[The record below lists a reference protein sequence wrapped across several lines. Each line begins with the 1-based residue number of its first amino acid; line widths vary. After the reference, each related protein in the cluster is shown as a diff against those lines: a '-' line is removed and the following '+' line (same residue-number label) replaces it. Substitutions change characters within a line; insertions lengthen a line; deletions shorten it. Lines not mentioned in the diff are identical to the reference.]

1 MECITK
7 PVIIEGGRSS
17 PISLDVATRVNTL
30 ASLDSAQLRAEWR
43 RLYRSHPP
51 KGLSRDLLI
60 RAIAYK
66 LQERAVGGLGKAT
79 LRRLKSVTRKLKA
92 EGKLVSDRRLSLKSG
107 ARLVREWGGETHS
120 VLVLEDGFEYRG
132 QRYRSLSQMALLI
145 TGAHWSGPRFFGIER
160 TPKPRPPSSW
170 LRPICG
176 WPGLRSRRCA
186 VRCVRPL
193 PRRRKAEAT

>member
-1 MECITK
+1 MDITK

-17 PISLDVATRVNTL
+17 PISSDVATRVNTL

-132 QRYRSLSQMALLI
+132 QRYRSLSQIARLI

-160 TPKPRPPSSW
+160 TPKPPSPSDET
-170 LRPICG
+170 RHG
-176 WPGLRSRRCA
+176 
-186 VRCVRPL
+186 
-193 PRRRKAEAT
+193 

>member
-17 PISLDVATRVNTL
+17 PISSDVATRVNTL

-132 QRYRSLSQMALLI
+132 QRYRSLSQIARLI
-145 TGAHWSGPRFFGIER
+145 TSAHWSGPRFFGIER
-160 TPKPRPPSSW
+160 TPKPSSPSDET
-170 LRPICG
+170 RHG
-176 WPGLRSRRCA
+176 
-186 VRCVRPL
+186 
-193 PRRRKAEAT
+193 